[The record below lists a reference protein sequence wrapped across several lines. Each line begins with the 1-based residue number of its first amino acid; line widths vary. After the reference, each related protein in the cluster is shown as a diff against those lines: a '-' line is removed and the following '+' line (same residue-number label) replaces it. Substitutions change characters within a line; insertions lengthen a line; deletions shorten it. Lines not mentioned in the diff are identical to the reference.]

1 MMEVEIT
8 YLEGVNSI
16 VIKGKEKAFLTTKD
30 SVIFDRDMFTQM
42 IIIMLSRGYLDHK
55 IFDGILE
62 EINTA

>member
-42 IIIMLSRGYLDHK
+42 IIIMLSRGYLDYK